1 MLLIKFFQACMVNI
15 SENTFALK
23 EEGFDCEYGSE
34 IEANNMG
41 KLKMYFVYSQKI
53 KNAYIING

>member
-23 EEGFDCEYGSE
+23 KEDFDCEYGSE

-41 KLKMYFVYSQKI
+41 KLKMYFV
-53 KNAYIING
+53 